1 MESNAVVNHLIA
13 EAMAEGP
20 KDLLSKATH
29 AISTVVGALY
39 FLPMLVLIPISTF
52 ILSLVVSLP
61 VVGLVIFFVFDVPWW
76 FVLGTLLGSSWLWLK
91 VPFLRPFL
99 LLPGI
104 LVARVGDIYVSLIPD
119 MGEKYQKVLK
129 MGFCDS
135 WPYTYLV
142 WRRSLDVR
150 GEIP

>member
-29 AISTVVGALY
+29 AINNVVGVLY
-39 FLPMLVLIPISTF
+39 FLPMLVLTPISTF
-52 ILSLVVSLP
+52 ILSLIVSLP

-76 FVLGTLLGSSWLWLK
+76 LVFGTLLGSSWLWLK

-99 LLPGI
+99 MLPGI
-104 LVARVGDIYVSLIPD
+104 LAACVGDIYVSLIPD

-135 WPYTYLV
+135 WPY
-142 WRRSLDVR
+142 
-150 GEIP
+150 